1 MKRIVFSV
9 DVNAPAERVFA
20 AVVDWR
26 GQDKWI
32 PLTTVTPGR
41 NDGVGA
47 EGELSAFTGVGRLGF
62 LDTMI
67 ITKWDAP
74 HRIDVL
80 HTGAVV
86 RGTGIMRVEA
96 LNETTTRFYWAE
108 ELDLPLGLV
117 GRVGWEV
124 VKPAFALGMRQALR
138 KFAALVESGELG
150 NDHASVA

>member
-9 DVNAPAERVFA
+9 DVDAPADRVFA

-41 NDGVGA
+41 HNGVGTG
-47 EGELSAFTGVGRLGF
+47 GELSAFTGIGRLGF

-74 HRIDVL
+74 HRVDVR

-86 RGTGIMRVEA
+86 RGTGIMRVEK
-96 LNETTTRFYWAE
+96 LSETTSRFYWAE
-108 ELDLPLGLV
+108 ELDLPLGIV
-117 GRVGWEV
+117 GELGWELI
-124 VKPAFALGMRQALR
+124 KPAFALGMRQALR
-138 KFAALVESGELG
+138 KFATLVESGEIG
-150 NDHASVA
+150 NELASVA